1 MKLPRRKFLRLAAG
15 AAALPAVSHFVW
27 AQTYPTRPVRLVVGF
42 PPGGGTDITARL
54 IGQWLSERLG
64 QQLVIENRPGAGS
77 NIATEGVA
85 RAAAD
90 GYTLLLVSAAHAI
103 NATLY
108 DRLNYNFLRDIA
120 PVAGVIRVP
129 NLMEVNP
136 SLPPKS
142 VPEFIAYAKANP
154 GKVNYASGGNGT
166 AQHLAGELFK
176 IMTGVDM
183 VHVPYRGDAPAL
195 TDLIGGQV
203 QVMFGNMPSSIEH
216 IRAGKLRPLAVTTAA
231 RSEALPD
238 LPPVG
243 DFVPGYEASTWQGLG
258 APGNTPAEIVDKL
271 NKEINA
277 ALSDPKI
284 KARLADLGGTVLG
297 GSPADFGRLI
307 ADETE
312 KWGKVIRAANIKPG

>member
-1 MKLPRRKFLRLAAG
+1 MKLPRRKFLRLAAA
-15 AAALPAVSHFVW
+15 AAALPAVSHFAW
-27 AQTYPTRPVRLVVGF
+27 AQSYPTRPVRLVVGF
-42 PPGGGTDITARL
+42 PPGGGTDIIARL

-77 NIATEGVA
+77 NIATEGVV

-284 KARLADLGGTVLG
+284 KAKLADLGGSVLS

>member
-15 AAALPAVSHFVW
+15 AAALPAVSHFAW

-42 PPGGGTDITARL
+42 PPGGGTDIVARL

-77 NIATEGVA
+77 NIATEGVV

-258 APGNTPAEIVDKL
+258 APGNTPAEIVGKL

-284 KARLADLGGTVLG
+284 KAKLADLGGTVLSG
-297 GSPADFGRLI
+297 PPADFGRLI

>member
-1 MKLPRRKFLRLAAG
+1 MKLPRRQFLHLTAG
-15 AAALPAVSHFVW
+15 AAALPAVSHFAW
-27 AQTYPTRPVRLVVGF
+27 AQAYPTRPVRLVVGF

-64 QQLVIENRPGAGS
+64 QQFVIENRPGAGS

-90 GYTLLLVSAAHAI
+90 GYTLLLASTAHAI

-120 PVAGVIRVP
+120 PVAGIIRVP
-129 NLMEVNP
+129 NVMEVNP

-142 VPEFIAYAKANP
+142 VSAFIAYAKANP

-176 IMTGVDM
+176 TMTGVDM
-183 VHVPYRGDAPAL
+183 AHVPYRGDAPAL

-284 KARLADLGGTVLG
+284 KARLADLGGTVLS